1 MKHIDCGPRRGV
13 SARSESAIIR
23 APRRV
28 AAIVACALCAA
39 ALVNPCDAKSRNIQ
53 KNQVVTIAVDAAA
66 DRVPINPLIYGMVL
80 AQPHDVSV
88 LNVPLNVWSGNTT
101 TDYNWSLDA
110 TNTDSGNF
118 FMSQPKGSLIPG
130 GAADK
135 FVSGNLQAGAQS
147 TLLIPLAGYVANL
160 GLLRNN
166 LWSFSI
172 AKYGPQC
179 ASSPGQSDAGDGLEP
194 DCKTFITGNNPND
207 AYVADSVLNEKGWL
221 EHLVGTWGSAA
232 NGGVGYY
239 MMDQEAS
246 IWFQVHRDIHP
257 VGAHATEYLDK
268 VLAESQSLKSV
279 DPSAKVVA
287 PEEWGWNGYLCSGYD
302 QQTSQHHCTQGY
314 DHTQVQGGLDY
325 IPWLLSQW
333 QAAGHPVDVVSVHFF
348 PPLVYN
354 NDTSQATELLRN
366 QSTRLLWDPNY
377 VEPGSWIK
385 TPIDLIPRL
394 QAWVSQYYYA
404 GTPVALTSYDW
415 GGEGSMNGATAQAD
429 ILGIFG
435 REQLGMG
442 ARWLSPAENTPTYS
456 AVQMYRNYDGAG
468 STFGDTSV
476 SAQVPQPDNL
486 SAFAAL
492 RTSDGALTLMVI
504 SKVLSGSTP
513 VSVTLANSA
522 ASGSAT
528 VYRLA
533 ASAPTHIQQMPN
545 VAWSSGVLSDNEP
558 AQSITLY
565 VLPQNG
571 PR

>member
-1 MKHIDCGPRRGV
+1 MKHIDSGPQRGV
-13 SARSESAIIR
+13 SPRCERAIIR
-23 APRRV
+23 APRK
-28 AAIVACALCAA
+28 AAVACAMCAA
-39 ALVNPCDAKSRNIQ
+39 ALVNPCDAKPRNIQ

-66 DRVPINPLIYGMVL
+66 NRTPINPLIYGMVF

-88 LNVPLNVWSGNTT
+88 LNVPLNVWSGNST

-110 TNTDSGNF
+110 TNVDKSWYFT
-118 FMSQPKGSLIPG
+118 SQPGGSPVPG

-179 ASSPGQSDAGDGLEP
+179 ASDPYESDAGDGLET
-194 DCKTFITGNNPND
+194 DCKTFVTGNNPND
-207 AYVADSVLNEKGWL
+207 AYVPDSVSKEKGWV
-221 EHLVGTWGSAA
+221 EHLVGTWGTAA
-232 NGGVGYY
+232 RGGVGYY
-239 MMDQEAS
+239 MMDQETS
-246 IWFQVHRDIHP
+246 IWHQVHRDIHP
-257 VGAHATEYLDK
+257 AGAHATEYLEK
-268 VLAESQSLKSV
+268 VVAESQSLKSV
-279 DPSAKVVA
+279 DPSAQVVA
-287 PEEWGWNGYLCSGYD
+287 PEEWGWSGYLCSGYD
-302 QQTSQHHCTQGY
+302 QQTSQHHCTQGT

-415 GGEGSMNGATAQAD
+415 GGEDSMNGATAQAD

-522 ASGSAT
+522 ASGTAT

-571 PR
+571 PH